1 MTASARP
8 GTCRV
13 WYCGRCRAAY
23 KSTPPLVDTACNCES
38 PAPTLHPIAVTV
50 PPAPPA
56 PRPQALDDDEARHRA
71 LARRGR
77 RVRVTFEAAV
87 DTAWLTRGADGHQ
100 HLTVF
105 VITDDGQ
112 HHAIDT
118 RLPGV
123 RIDAAHP
130 EEKDK
135 T

>member
-1 MTASARP
+1 MTPSARP

-23 KSTPPLVDTACNCES
+23 KSAPPLVDTACSCETS
-38 PAPTLHPIAVTV
+38 VWTLHPTTVTV
-50 PPAPPA
+50 PHTPPA
-56 PRPQALDDDEARHRA
+56 PRPQALNDDEARHRA
-71 LARRGR
+71 LARPGR
-77 RVRVTFEAAV
+77 RVQVTFEADV

-100 HLTVF
+100 HLTVL

-123 RIDAAHP
+123 RIDAAQP
-130 EEKDK
+130 KEKDE